1 MTLPHIAQK
10 QISNNPFYPL
20 DECDALRYD
29 DRMTS
34 NPLIRSNR
42 SNNPYLS
49 MTTEQLD
56 SLDDATIDA
65 IELQL
70 LESAS
75 SALTDDCD

>member
-1 MTLPHIAQK
+1 
-10 QISNNPFYPL
+10 
-20 DECDALRYD
+20 
-29 DRMTS
+29 
-34 NPLIRSNR
+34 
-42 SNNPYLS
+42 